1 VSLAAAAGLLFGI
14 LLVGQAVATLAG

>member
-14 LLVGQAVATLAG
+14 LLVGQAVATLTG